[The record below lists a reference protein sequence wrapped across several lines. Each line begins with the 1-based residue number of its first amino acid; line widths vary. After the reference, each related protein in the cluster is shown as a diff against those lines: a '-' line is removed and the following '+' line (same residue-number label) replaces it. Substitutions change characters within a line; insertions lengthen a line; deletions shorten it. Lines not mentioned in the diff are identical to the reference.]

1 MSLQIIEPE
10 SNKLFY
16 GQLYYIK
23 AKYLRAFKKYYK
35 LKALYEEIVEVY
47 LTKTSF
53 NTSNYNVIA
62 VTCEKY
68 HNPKTEGGYWYI
80 ENKDVCKLYSD
91 KDMAGLEYAYFLK
104 IKYLNEKYS
113 SNRKRILSVTSENLK
128 KYGLFRGVPATGPFY
143 LAIESKSSKNGFEI
157 VQVDDVGEISLA
169 DYSEW
174 VKDSKKIEWL
184 DDENY
189 NSHLGILDRD
199 IVDYQ
204 KVCKKYSATTMRWNT
219 FLDDEYEK
227 LLNENLLNKNE
238 ILELKQEVEKYKAL
252 QEMSTVNIIKLLKKY
267 NEKVDQCKKYEE
279 SSKNIPERVTDF
291 YLPKQPPVTPVDEH
305 YAAALKEN
313 LSLREAVVRL
323 TLELNEYK
331 KQESK

>member
-128 KYGLFRGVPATGPFY
+128 KYGLFRGVPAAGPFY

-157 VQVDDVGEISLA
+157 VPSG
-169 DYSEW
+169 Y
-174 VKDSKKIEWL
+174 KIAPC
-184 DDENY
+184 
-189 NSHLGILDRD
+189 SH
-199 IVDYQ
+199 
-204 KVCKKYSATTMRWNT
+204 
-219 FLDDEYEK
+219 
-227 LLNENLLNKNE
+227 
-238 ILELKQEVEKYKAL
+238 
-252 QEMSTVNIIKLLKKY
+252 
-267 NEKVDQCKKYEE
+267 
-279 SSKNIPERVTDF
+279 
-291 YLPKQPPVTPVDEH
+291 PVSMP
-305 YAAALKEN
+305 N
-313 LSLREAVVRL
+313 F
-323 TLELNEYK
+323 
-331 KQESK
+331 